1 MKKKK
6 IKSSW
11 KEYFNFSA
19 RERRGAFFLACI
31 LLIQIIFL
39 FYQRNLTKPLA
50 LPDAKIISSLLDLL
64 NKNDS
69 DSVLVS
75 NNIDSVIIPKSY
87 FNFDPNN
94 LPDSSWLQLGI
105 SEKQIKVIKNYIN
118 HGGKFRI
125 KNDFKKMYCISNNKY
140 RELEFFILLPDS
152 IHSVPKQSGKK
163 VNDSEFINLDIADSV
178 NLVKLKGIGPVLTS
192 RIIKYRDKLGGFHS
206 TEQIKEVWG
215 INDSLYQSLIST
227 IGIKNKIPFRFI
239 HLNTDTFGILASHP
253 YIKGKLAGLI
263 CNYRKQHQSFNSIE
277 ELKQLP
283 LITEENFLKLAPYLK
298 LD

>member
-31 LLIQIIFL
+31 LLIQILFL
-39 FYQRNLTKPLA
+39 FYQRNLTKPLD
-50 LPDAKIISSLLDLL
+50 LPNAKIISSLLELL
-64 NKNDS
+64 NKKDS
-69 DSVLVS
+69 DSVFVS
-75 NNIDSVIIPKSY
+75 NKIDSVINPISY
-87 FNFDPNN
+87 FNFDPNS

-105 SEKQIKVIKNYIN
+105 SEKQIKVIRNYIN
-118 HGGKFRI
+118 HGGKFKI
-125 KNDFKKMYCISNNKY
+125 KTDFKKMYCISQNKY
-140 RELEFFILLPDS
+140 RELESYILLPDS
-152 IHSVPKQSGKK
+152 MHFTSKQHIIKA
-163 VNDSEFINLDIADSV
+163 NRSEFIYLDSADSA
-178 NLVKLKGIGPVLTS
+178 NLIMLKGIGPVLAS
-192 RIIKYRDKLGGFHS
+192 RIIKFREKLGGFHT

-215 INDSLYQSLIST
+215 INDSLYQSLLPS
-227 IGIKNKIPFRFI
+227 IGIKSKIPFRFI
-239 HLNTDTFGILASHP
+239 HLNTDSFGILASHP
-253 YIKGKLAGLI
+253 YVKGKLAGLI

>member
-19 RERRGAFFLACI
+19 RERRGAFFLVCI
-31 LLIQIIFL
+31 LIIQILFL
-39 FYQRNLTKPLA
+39 CYQRNLTKPLA
-50 LPDAKIISSLLDLL
+50 LPDKKIISSLLELL
-64 NKNDS
+64 NKHDS
-69 DSVLVS
+69 ESVYIS
-75 NNIDSVIIPKSY
+75 NKIDSVINPISY
-87 FNFDPNN
+87 FNFNPNS
-94 LPDSSWLQLGI
+94 LPDSLWLQLGI

-140 RELEFFILLPDS
+140 LELESYILLPDS
-152 IHSVPKQSGKK
+152 IHFASRQQIKK
-163 VNDSEFINLDIADSV
+163 TYDSEFVNLDIADSV
-178 NLVKLKGIGPVLTS
+178 ILIKLKGIGPVLAS
-192 RIIKYRDKLGGFHS
+192 RIIKFREKLGGFYS

-215 INDSLYQSLIST
+215 INDSLFQSLIPS
-227 IGIKNKIPFRFI
+227 IGIKNKIPIRFI

-283 LITEENFLKLAPYLK
+283 LITEENFLKLVPYLK

>member
-152 IHSVPKQSGKK
+152 IHSVPKQPGKK
-163 VNDSEFINLDIADSV
+163 ANGSEFINLDISDSV
-178 NLVKLKGIGPVLTS
+178 NLIKLKGIGPVLAS

-283 LITEENFLKLAPYLK
+283 LITEENFLKLAPYLM
-298 LD
+298 LE

>member
-31 LLIQIIFL
+31 LIIQILFL
-39 FYQRNLTKPLA
+39 FYQRNLTKPFT

-69 DSVLVS
+69 DNVLVS
-75 NNIDSVIIPKSY
+75 NKIDSVNIPLSY
-87 FNFDPNN
+87 FNFDPNS

-125 KNDFKKMYCISNNKY
+125 KTDFKKMYCISNNKY
-140 RELEFFILLPDS
+140 RELESYILLPDS
-152 IHSVPKQSGKK
+152 FHSAPKHALIK
-163 VNDSEFINLDIADSV
+163 VKDSEFVNLDIADSV
-178 NLVKLKGIGPVLTS
+178 ILIKLKGIGPILAS

-215 INDSLYQSLIST
+215 INDTLYQSLIST

-253 YIKGKLAGLI
+253 YIKSKLAGLI

>member
-140 RELEFFILLPDS
+140 LELESYILLPDS
-152 IHSVPKQSGKK
+152 MHFASRQQIKK
-163 VNDSEFINLDIADSV
+163 TYDSEFVNLDIADSAI
-178 NLVKLKGIGPVLTS
+178 LIKLKGIGPVLAS